1 MKSTT
6 VFALIIA
13 SFFISCGQETKN
25 SKSESTSPSKEQMRA
40 KNGEEVWVIVT
51 YVKDELK
58 PEFEKFIK
66 EVFYPALHKS
76 QSPMSKL
83 QLNSTRWLEPANQN
97 EDKTWTYVW
106 IMDPVVPNGDYDIP
120 TLLNK
125 EYGEAKGKEHWAK
138 YQTFWA
144 KPVDAHMLKQTSF

>member
-1 MKSTT
+1 
-6 VFALIIA
+6 
-13 SFFISCGQETKN
+13 
-25 SKSESTSPSKEQMRA
+25 MRA
-40 KNGEEVWVIVT
+40 KIGEEVWIIVS
-51 YVKDELK
+51 YIKNDSK
-58 PEFEKFIK
+58 SEFEKWIK
-66 EVFYPALHKS
+66 EIFYPALQNSKN
-76 QSPMSKL
+76 PMNKL

-125 EYGEAKGKEHWAK
+125 EYGEATGTEHWEK

-144 KPVDAHMLKQTSF
+144 KPNEAHILKQTSY

>member
-1 MKSTT
+1 MKFTP
-6 VFALIIA
+6 VFVLFIA
-13 SFFISCGQETKN
+13 IFLFSCGQETKN
-25 SKSESTSPSKEQMRA
+25 STSETISPSKEQMRA
-40 KNGEEVWVIVT
+40 KIGEEVWIIVS
-51 YVKDELK
+51 YIKNDSK
-58 PEFEKFIK
+58 SEFEKWIK
-66 EVFYPALHKS
+66 EIFYPALQNSKN
-76 QSPMSKL
+76 PMNKL

-125 EYGEAKGKEHWAK
+125 EYGEATGTEHWEK

-144 KPVDAHMLKQTSF
+144 KPNEAHILKQTSY